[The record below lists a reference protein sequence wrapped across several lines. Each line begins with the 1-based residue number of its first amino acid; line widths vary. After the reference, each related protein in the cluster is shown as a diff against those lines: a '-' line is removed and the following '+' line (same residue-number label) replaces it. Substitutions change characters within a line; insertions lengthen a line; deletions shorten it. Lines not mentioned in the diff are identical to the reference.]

1 MILVVGVVEIL
12 LEGVNIVLV
21 KELGVDLSYVEV
33 YDVLVVVNLIEFL
46 VMDIDVKVVLE
57 VNIVD
62 GKIVGFVL
70 NVMDD
75 FDICFVVYDVLV

>member
-75 FDICFVVYDVLV
+75 FDICFVVYDVFI